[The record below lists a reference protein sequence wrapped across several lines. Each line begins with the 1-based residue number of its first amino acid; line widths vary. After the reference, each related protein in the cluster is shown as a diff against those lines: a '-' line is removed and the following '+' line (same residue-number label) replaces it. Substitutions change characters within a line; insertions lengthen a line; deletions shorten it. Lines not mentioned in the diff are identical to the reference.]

1 MRMEKA
7 HCEEVVAL
15 KEQMERIL
23 RSMGEL
29 EEKLKADDKEW
40 REFLH
45 DANTHR
51 SRWSEWWEN
60 GRNNLRLVKEGNI
73 FMLESIRTFI
83 MSS

>member
-51 SRWSEWWEN
+51 SR
-60 GRNNLRLVKEGNI
+60 
-73 FMLESIRTFI
+73 
-83 MSS
+83 